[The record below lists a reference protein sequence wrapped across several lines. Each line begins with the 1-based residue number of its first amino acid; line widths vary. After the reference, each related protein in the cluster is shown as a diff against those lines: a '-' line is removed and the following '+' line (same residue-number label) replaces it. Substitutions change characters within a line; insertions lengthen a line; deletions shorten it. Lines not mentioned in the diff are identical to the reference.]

1 MIDDWFGVVE
11 VEWTPLNIECAPL
24 NIEWKLMQI
33 DWTPLGVKWKS
44 EQNEHLKKGYK
55 KTHIKKG

>member
-1 MIDDWFGVVE
+1 MIENWFGVVE

-44 EQNEHLKKGYK
+44 EQNEHLKKE
-55 KTHIKKG
+55 TESNT